1 MTALEN
7 DAAAVLDS
15 PAADEIEDT
24 LFTDEREA
32 GQGGVIAPERPE
44 RCIPAKK
51 PFYDFVKRAFDIVCS
66 LLAVTV
72 LLPVFAVICVIIM
85 IDDFGNPF
93 FVQDR
98 VGKNGKVF
106 RMIKFRTMYK
116 NAEERK
122 RELMELNE
130 SDGVHFKIK
139 HDPRITR
146 IGGFLRKTSIDE
158 LPQLFNI
165 LAGSMSI
172 IGPRPF
178 IISEQEQLSDDRLS
192 VKPGLSCWWQLT
204 DTGDMPIE
212 EQLELDYRYIRER
225 SFGVDLKII
234 FLTIASVFGRKNC

>member
-1 MTALEN
+1 MTAFEN
-7 DAAAVLDS
+7 DAAAVIDS
-15 PAADEIEDT
+15 PADDEIEDT
-24 LFTDEREA
+24 LFTDEREEDL
-32 GQGGVIAPERPE
+32 GGVIAPEKPE
-44 RCIPAKK
+44 RCIPAQK
-51 PFYDFVKRAFDIVCS
+51 PFYDFVKRVFDIVCS
-66 LLAVTV
+66 LLALTV
-72 LLPVFAVICVIIM
+72 FLPIFAVICVIIM

-178 IISEQEQLSDDRLS
+178 IISEQEQLPDDRLS

-204 DTGDMPIE
+204 DTGNMPIE

-225 SFGVDLKII
+225 SFGVDIKII

>member
-1 MTALEN
+1 MTAFEN
-7 DAAAVLDS
+7 DAAAVIDS
-15 PAADEIEDT
+15 PADDEIEDT
-24 LFTDEREA
+24 LFTDEREE
-32 GQGGVIAPERPE
+32 GLGGVIAPEKPE
-44 RCIPAKK
+44 RCIPAQK
-51 PFYDFVKRAFDIVCS
+51 PFYDFVKRVFDIVCS
-66 LLAVTV
+66 LLALTV
-72 LLPVFAVICVIIM
+72 FLPIFAVICVIIM

-106 RMIKFRTMYK
+106 RMIKFRTMDK

-178 IISEQEQLSDDRLS
+178 IISEQEQLPDDRLS

-204 DTGDMPIE
+204 DTGNMPIE
-212 EQLELDYRYIRER
+212 EQLELDYRYRRER
-225 SFGVDLKII
+225 SFGGDLKII
-234 FLTIASVFGRKNC
+234 FLTIVSVFGRKNC

>member
-7 DAAAVLDS
+7 DAAAVIDGT
-15 PAADEIEDT
+15 AAEEIEDT
-24 LFTDEREA
+24 LFTDREA
-32 GQGGVIAPERPE
+32 EQVGVIAPEKPG
-44 RCIPAKK
+44 RCIPARK
-51 PFYDFVKRAFDIVCS
+51 PFYDFAKRIFDIVCS
-66 LLAVTV
+66 LLALTV
-72 LLPVFAVICVIIM
+72 LLPIFAVICVIIM

-139 HDPRITR
+139 EDPRITR

-165 LAGSMSI
+165 LSGSMSI

-178 IISEQEQLSDDRLS
+178 IISEQEQLPDDRLS

-204 DTGDMPIE
+204 DTGDMPID